1 MFVDR
6 TTNGP
11 IICYYPHR
19 DDTFVKLDRENYRR
33 YRVEDPNQHKN
44 EYVRKLDEDS
54 SNLEILAFYLALE
67 YKEAKD

>member
-1 MFVDR
+1 M
-6 TTNGP
+6 
-11 IICYYPHR
+11 
-19 DDTFVKLDRENYRR
+19 KLDRENYRR

-67 YKEAKD
+67 YKEAKDEVWKKNDHLEELHNQPLGGCY